1 MISCPKCESLMP
13 THYTKC
19 QKCGAELPKL
29 TRENAIKFTSAD
41 NKKEKEIEAPQR
53 NQALAVDGEID
64 ISEMN

>member
-29 TRENAIKFTSAD
+29 TKENTIKFTLAD
-41 NKKEKEIEAPQR
+41 NKKDEKSEESQR

-64 ISEMN
+64 LSEIN

>member
-19 QKCGAELPKL
+19 QKCGCELPKI
-29 TRENAIKFTSAD
+29 TKENAIKFTLAD
-41 NKKEKEIEAPQR
+41 NKKEKETEAPQR

-64 ISEMN
+64 LSEIN

>member
-29 TRENAIKFTSAD
+29 TKENAIKFTSAD
-41 NKKEKEIEAPQR
+41 SKKGTDFKESQR

-64 ISEMN
+64 LSEIN